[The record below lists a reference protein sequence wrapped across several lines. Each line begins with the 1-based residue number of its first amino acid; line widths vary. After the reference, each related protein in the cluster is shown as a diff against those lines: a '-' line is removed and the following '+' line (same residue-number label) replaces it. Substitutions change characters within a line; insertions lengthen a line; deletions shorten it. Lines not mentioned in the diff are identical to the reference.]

1 MHKDKVIIK
10 EFDDGGNL
18 LNLIEKIDDIEWINK
33 LSPLSYKVTR
43 EKGTEK
49 AFSLSGYEIYERGI
63 YRCICCNNALFS
75 SDTKYNSYTGWPS
88 FWQPIAE
95 ENVLFKIDSYLGI
108 NRIEV
113 LCSLC
118 DAHLGHVFNDGPEPT
133 GARFCMNTSAFKFIS
148 YNKNEE
154 IISNNENL
162 LNAND
167 IEQSLTS
174 RIIKWYINKYKK
186 FSNVDSE

>member
-1 MHKDKVIIK
+1 M
-10 EFDDGGNL
+10 
-18 LNLIEKIDDIEWINK
+18 
-33 LSPLSYKVTR
+33 
-43 EKGTEK
+43 
-49 AFSLSGYEIYERGI
+49 
-63 YRCICCNNALFS
+63 FS

-186 FSNVDSE
+186 FSKVDSE